1 MRAPSSVIKQQFLKK
16 WIMGLQVFGSAKQN
30 MSILERKKAIRLSAD
45 IALASTRD
53 GRTCWS
59 RALIANASKEDD
71 SKVLVQHLLAPESE
85 RLKKASTGLVMD
97 NKRLN
102 YEELA
107 SNIALCIVLLFFFVL
122 TMFLLF
128 IFLFMVGCAQYANK
142 VKGTRDILSIVT
154 YNDIL
159 PYEVLL
165 KQLAVRFIC
174 AYFGQGGRN
183 TWYYLYSFSYD
194 CIRTKATSQR
204 PGSKWFVCGTLPLL
218 PDSTD
223 SPTAR
228 LIPAGRHLGVLRLS
242 PKFRSEFDTILP
254 FYLEDIEP
262 ALNFARQKQNN
273 LRPITLT

>member
-97 NKRLN
+97 NKRVRCKKILKRSCCIKRVRKETLDYIVSLRAQVDVMRN
-102 YEELA
+102 LA
-107 SNIALCIVLLFFFVL
+107 KATEAVN
-122 TMFLLF
+122 
-128 IFLFMVGCAQYANK
+128 

-228 LIPAGRHLGVLRLS
+228 LIPGS
-242 PKFRSEFDTILP
+242 
-254 FYLEDIEP
+254 
-262 ALNFARQKQNN
+262 
-273 LRPITLT
+273 